1 MNCTKERCDEL
12 GRFKCKNKNYCLAN
26 YFFCNGRYD
35 CGDKS
40 DEMYCSEKRCIE
52 SGKFGCKNTKKCT
65 PKRWVCDGSPECPD
79 LSDEADCSVGRC
91 KEVGKFKCRNG
102 TRCIDEDR
110 VCNGSTD
117 CNDGSDEADCTEKR
131 CNQLGKFKCKNKN
144 YCSSRKFVCDGYDDC
159 GDSSDEVDCST
170 EHCEKVSKFKC
181 KSTDKCVTSFF
192 ICNGQDDCGDN
203 SDEVGCEGQLP
214 EMTTSPFVRTT
225 SRREYGSSIVPED
238 SATKYP
244 YAKPSTSEVL
254 LNALNFTVAPKDY
267 YENTVVPEDSAKKYP
282 DEEHSTFN
290 VSSNL
295 SNQSSTL
302 CLLLLFGVVL
312 SAIFIA
318 YGQMPE
324 FAKNAYCVFGTPH
337 VIIVKLGPSRLNGTK
352 EAAKSQEM
360 EPAGMPRPKGQRT
373 QWKQWAACI
382 SATLSMVAAGTV
394 YGWSTTI
401 QTRLTDN
408 TTLDVPIHVTGE
420 QSSWIISLVV
430 IGSMMGAF
438 YGAYVAASCGRKI
451 CLLMSSLFYILGWL
465 LVIFAHNVWY
475 LYISRL
481 ILGIGV
487 GMSYTAN
494 PMYVSEVADVN
505 IRGALSTLIA
515 VNVFTGSLISC
526 SVGPWTTYL
535 TLGIALLCIPILFV
549 LTFAWFPES
558 PYYLLSK
565 GKSAE
570 AASAIAFF
578 QGITDPDELRQEV
591 ELVRRNI
598 GKDSSDEFEE
608 LKFSF
613 SDFLLL
619 MKTRNRRALV
629 IVMGLILGQQL
640 SGSFTTMQYLEMM
653 FHDAKIGIDSHT
665 ATIIVLVVAMV
676 SGGVSTMT
684 VEGAG
689 RRLLLLYSSFACALS
704 LGVLGVYL
712 LIKSTGADLS
722 SINLLP
728 VFDIIVFQAVYQIG
742 LGTMP
747 NLLIGELFP
756 TNVKGIAGAVIIVF
770 DGLMGFIVSK
780 YYEPIFIRLGGQV
793 VYLFFCVSTLG
804 IFFFIYA
811 YVPET
816 KRKTFLEIQDIL
828 DELRPFKAHSST
840 SISCLPLKRSGGE
853 EDNKTEEA

>member
-1 MNCTKERCDEL
+1 M
-12 GRFKCKNKNYCLAN
+12 
-26 YFFCNGRYD
+26 
-35 CGDKS
+35 
-40 DEMYCSEKRCIE
+40 
-52 SGKFGCKNTKKCT
+52 SG
-65 PKRWVCDGSPECPD
+65 
-79 LSDEADCSVGRC
+79 
-91 KEVGKFKCRNG
+91 
-102 TRCIDEDR
+102 
-110 VCNGSTD
+110 
-117 CNDGSDEADCTEKR
+117 
-131 CNQLGKFKCKNKN
+131 
-144 YCSSRKFVCDGYDDC
+144 
-159 GDSSDEVDCST
+159 
-170 EHCEKVSKFKC
+170 
-181 KSTDKCVTSFF
+181 
-192 ICNGQDDCGDN
+192 
-203 SDEVGCEGQLP
+203 
-214 EMTTSPFVRTT
+214 
-225 SRREYGSSIVPED
+225 
-238 SATKYP
+238 
-244 YAKPSTSEVL
+244 
-254 LNALNFTVAPKDY
+254 
-267 YENTVVPEDSAKKYP
+267 
-282 DEEHSTFN
+282 
-290 VSSNL
+290 
-295 SNQSSTL
+295 
-302 CLLLLFGVVL
+302 
-312 SAIFIA
+312 
-318 YGQMPE
+318 
-324 FAKNAYCVFGTPH
+324 
-337 VIIVKLGPSRLNGTK
+337 LGPSDALLNGTK
-352 EAAKSQEM
+352 EAATRQEM

-408 TTLDVPIHVTGE
+408 TTVDVPIHVTGE

-828 DELRPFKAHSST
+828 DELRPFKVHSST
-840 SISCLPLKRSGGE
+840 SISCLPIKRSGGE